1 MFELRGHSGKGDT
14 FCVSASKKKV
24 PGWKRPMAR
33 VIRDY
38 SALTYLNADFT
49 VDELVFP
56 DVDLVI
62 IPKAGLLV
70 GYPSNHKFVYAVPK
84 VLSGKRYSLP
94 VWFTVDSTKAMQ
106 V

>member
-14 FCVSASKKKV
+14 FWVSASKKKV

-49 VDELVFP
+49 EGELVFP
-56 DVDLVI
+56 DVEVVI
-62 IPKAGLLV
+62 IPKPGLLV
-70 GYPSNHKFVYAVPK
+70 SL
-84 VLSGKRYSLP
+84 VLTRLCTQSQRFFLESDYSLP
-94 VWFTVDSTKAMQ
+94 VWFSVNSTKAMRG
-106 V
+106 